1 MKTLKSGAGNGAS
14 VSKFLNRKA
23 TVGIVGL
30 GYVGVPLAVEF
41 GNAGY
46 KVIGFDTLESK
57 VRRINAGEDVIL
69 DVEPGSVRTLRDKK
83 KLSATSDFK
92 KIREC
97 DAVIICVPT
106 PLDDHKEPDLHP
118 VRAATHSIA
127 PHVKKGQVIVL
138 ESTTYPG
145 TTREVLQPI
154 LEAGGMKVGRDFHL
168 GFSPERV
175 DPGNA
180 VYKTKNTPKIVS
192 GITPKCLALIEGLY
206 SGVIDQLVTVSS
218 PETAETAKLL
228 ENIFRNVNIALVNEL
243 MLLSDRMGIDI
254 WEVIDAAA
262 TKPFGFTP
270 FYPGPGVGG
279 HCIPIDPFYLS
290 WKAKE
295 FDFFTNFIM
304 LSAEVNENI
313 PYYVVEKTAREVNLR
328 LGRPIKGM
336 TIMII
341 GVAFKKNVDD
351 ARNTPAEKIMRKL
364 KDFGARVIY
373 HDPWIPE
380 FKLDGVVLKSTPL
393 TSAAALKADV
403 AIIHTDHIDLDMAL
417 ILKKFKLVID
427 TRNATKKFGRR
438 SNVVKI

>member
-364 KDFGARVIY
+364 
-373 HDPWIPE
+373 
-380 FKLDGVVLKSTPL
+380 
-393 TSAAALKADV
+393 
-403 AIIHTDHIDLDMAL
+403 
-417 ILKKFKLVID
+417 
-427 TRNATKKFGRR
+427 
-438 SNVVKI
+438 